1 MCDFPMAQL
10 ADFGLSR
17 VLDHEKHTH
26 ISTQT
31 YGTVAYMPPELLSN
45 SRLTRS
51 ADIYSFGV
59 LMWELTSGEVCSP
72 SPLPEAA
79 HACTLDR
86 HIWHDQCSPLM

>member
-1 MCDFPMAQL
+1 MCVVVAQL

-31 YGTVAYMPPELLSN
+31 YGTVAYMPPELLSD

-51 ADIYSFGV
+51 ADIYSFGM
-59 LMWELTSGEVCSP
+59 LMWELTSGEVRSP
-72 SPLPEAA
+72 SALLEAV
-79 HACTLDR
+79 HACAPDKPMLPDKSS
-86 HIWHDQCSPLM
+86 CLM

>member
-1 MCDFPMAQL
+1 MPFVQL

-31 YGTVAYMPPELLSN
+31 YGTVAYMPPELLSD

-51 ADIYSFGV
+51 ADIYSFGM
-59 LMWELTSGEVCSP
+59 LMWELISGEVRTIPP
-72 SPLPEAA
+72 SQRPG
-79 HACTLDR
+79 
-86 HIWHDQCSPLM
+86 